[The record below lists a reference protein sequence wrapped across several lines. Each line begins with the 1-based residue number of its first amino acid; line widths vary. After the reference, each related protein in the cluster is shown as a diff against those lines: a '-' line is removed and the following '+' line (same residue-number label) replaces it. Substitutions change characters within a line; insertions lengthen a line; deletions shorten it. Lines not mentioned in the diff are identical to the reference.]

1 MLARK
6 VKTVVG
12 AERRHDVVTEVE
24 VTHGRHK
31 SRHVTKVAG
40 FIKIS
45 AMVPTFPDPLLS
57 DLDATTLL

>member
-1 MLARK
+1 M
-6 VKTVVG
+6 
-12 AERRHDVVTEVE
+12 
-24 VTHGRHK
+24 
-31 SRHVTKVAG
+31 KVAG

>member
-6 VKTVVG
+6 VKTIVG
-12 AERRHDVVTEVE
+12 VERRHDVE
-24 VTHGRHK
+24 VTHGRHE
-31 SRHVTKVAG
+31 SRHVMKVAG